1 MSFKNKSAYGLYLA
15 LLTTFLTLLGC
26 AHAGDERP
34 ADRLDRLAEENVRM
48 FIAIDENG
56 EITDVVDIDLLHVNP
71 CRLCK
76 EKDEEQWGKNCE
88 KLVSAAKEDPEIFQQ
103 EGICR
108 GLVNA
113 TTKNHKHI
121 GVIKTDVNPTCI
133 SIMTSKGIKEIC
145 W

>member
-1 MSFKNKSAYGLYLA
+1 MSFKNKSAYGQYLA
-15 LLTTFLTLLGC
+15 LLTTLLTLLGC

-34 ADRLDRLAEENVRM
+34 ANRLDRLAEENVKM
-48 FIAIDENG
+48 FVAIDENG
-56 EITDVVDIDLLHVNP
+56 EITGVVDMDLLYVKN

-76 EKDEEQWGKNCE
+76 EEEEEKWGKNCE

-121 GVIKTDVNPTCI
+121 GVFKTHANPNCL
-133 SIMTSKGIKEIC
+133 SIMTSTGIKEKC